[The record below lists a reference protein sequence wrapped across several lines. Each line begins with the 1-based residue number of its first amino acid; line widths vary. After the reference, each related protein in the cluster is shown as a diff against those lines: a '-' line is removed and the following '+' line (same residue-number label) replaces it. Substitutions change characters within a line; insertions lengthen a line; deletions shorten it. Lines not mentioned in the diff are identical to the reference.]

1 LNKEWLCQHTT
12 RIYYDVDFITENT
25 TFDFEPRW
33 MSRFESGE
41 LTKSQLF
48 EAEQQFNNVVTQ
60 YRFTL
65 RVTNARKP

>member
-1 LNKEWLCQHTT
+1 
-12 RIYYDVDFITENT
+12 
-25 TFDFEPRW
+25 

-60 YRFTL
+60 YRFML
-65 RVTNARKP
+65 RVRKASKP